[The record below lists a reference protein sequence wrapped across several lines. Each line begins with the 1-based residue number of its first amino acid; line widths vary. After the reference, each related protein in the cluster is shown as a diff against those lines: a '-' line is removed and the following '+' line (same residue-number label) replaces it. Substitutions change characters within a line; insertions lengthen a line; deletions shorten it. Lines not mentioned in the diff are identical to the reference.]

1 MKREISCTFYFIVH
15 TKGSFFHIRYI
26 YRRQNA
32 FFREARVMLKKRSKD
47 TLKHISQVLWIR
59 KMFKIFKPG
68 SPDNKLGLEEC
79 LHLKISANG
88 SGAWLSDRNCTAKF
102 IFACQAVCK
111 EEFHVAK

>member
-1 MKREISCTFYFIVH
+1 
-15 TKGSFFHIRYI
+15 
-26 YRRQNA
+26 
-32 FFREARVMLKKRSKD
+32 MLKKRSKD

-102 IFACQAVCK
+102 IFARLCAERNFTWQNK
-111 EEFHVAK
+111 WLFIFQTAKGSSNIDTV